1 MIHNVNKNTNNRD
14 GKNKLSFF
22 FLLRATLRNL
32 SSSKTF
38 SLKKKKKK
46 KKKIHSSSADAEKNV
61 ASTHSS
67 PCVLAQSLSWNLAR
81 LLGSL
86 AEVPRGPFS
95 WR

>member
-46 KKKIHSSSADAEKNV
+46 KKKLHTSSADAEKNV

>member
-46 KKKIHSSSADAEKNV
+46 KKKLHSTSADAEKNV

>member
-32 SSSKTF
+32 YTKKNF
-38 SLKKKKKK
+38 SKKKKKK
-46 KKKIHSSSADAEKNV
+46 KKKKLHSSSADAEKNV